1 MTLICEKG
9 KAERNKK
16 WEIVNS
22 YPSDFETEET
32 ELSESH
38 RLSRFP

>member
-1 MTLICEKG
+1 MG
-9 KAERNKK
+9 N
-16 WEIVNS
+16 VNS

-38 RLSRFP
+38 RLSRFPWWSRQSTSRQTQL